1 MWRLWSGAD
10 MRLPQLV
17 TDESRFRQLEQQCR
31 RGCGELARRENTRS
45 TATVVGVIAV
55 ATFGLLLFLGRAPV
69 RRVIEVVFGTFVLFG
84 VSAIGAGIMR
94 GLDGSANDPEAVAS
108 PAPPPPIEPIA
119 QAALPFELLELLCES
134 IDVSADRIARSGTRQ
149 RSAAPFACDRRL
161 SKVVR
166 ALVSCERPQAVRGIS
181 CPLIVTSPAT
191 TIP

>member
-1 MWRLWSGAD
+1 

-45 TATVVGVIAV
+45 TATVVGVLAV

-119 QAALPFELLELLCES
+119 QAQPAAVPPAAL
-134 IDVSADRIARSGTRQ
+134 G
-149 RSAAPFACDRRL
+149 
-161 SKVVR
+161 
-166 ALVSCERPQAVRGIS
+166 ERPSTAVGRGLS
-181 CPLIVTSPAT
+181 VVSRSN
-191 TIP
+191 